1 MDHHH
6 GQPSGHEIPMRRSPR
21 ARRSSLSVAD
31 ISPSHGCR
39 AGSWARCSLH
49 STLRPSVPSSRAAS
63 QRSYSRAPVTC
74 CGGAPRRLRPPNN
87 SNSALRQTLPTRQE
101 QHTGQTDRDKEEMC
115 CECDTAAYPLP
126 PRRERRRRMKRET
139 SRKHSAQD
147 RINMNRFWNEMEE
160 FYSRQQEEK
169 TEEWRCDWEVEQAM
183 MVVRLVDPGQ
193 QEEESDRISCYSSAS
208 SSFSGTS
215 SSTPSS
221 PNNLF
226 SPLPVTSEV
235 VSCLPMPPS
244 IPQTRALLSLV
255 ERMQTSRIS
264 TAV

>member
-1 MDHHH
+1 
-6 GQPSGHEIPMRRSPR
+6 
-21 ARRSSLSVAD
+21 
-31 ISPSHGCR
+31 
-39 AGSWARCSLH
+39 
-49 STLRPSVPSSRAAS
+49 
-63 QRSYSRAPVTC
+63 
-74 CGGAPRRLRPPNN
+74 
-87 SNSALRQTLPTRQE
+87 
-101 QHTGQTDRDKEEMC
+101 
-115 CECDTAAYPLP
+115 
-126 PRRERRRRMKRET
+126 MKRET

-183 MVVRLVDPGQ
+183 MVLRLVDPGR

-208 SSFSGTS
+208 SSFSGS
-215 SSTPSS
+215 ISSTPSS

-226 SPLPVTSEV
+226 PPLAVTSEV
-235 VSCLPMPPS
+235 VPCLPMPPS
-244 IPQTRALLSLV
+244 IPQTRALLTLV